1 MKENVYDIK
10 RIIKRRTDYFK
21 NKNKNIQERY
31 ERGIFMSYM
40 HLYRDIEGMDEAASR
55 NNAKKTMN
63 SFNHNKKIIIPRLVV
78 NITDR
83 CTLKCK
89 ECAALIP
96 YLKQRGEAK
105 SHLVIEDLDKIFNVI
120 DECLCIEFIGGEP
133 LLYNELE
140 ELLQYA
146 QKNEKI
152 KVIEIT
158 TNATIIP
165 NNALTQVLKN
175 KRTLVQISEYKGV
188 EPQKIEELQC
198 HLEKNNIKYKVLKM
212 DRWYA
217 YGDTNKR
224 GRSKKELEYS
234 YYYCNDNKMCRTL
247 YAGKLFVCGRAAALY
262 SLGGC
267 LTDASS
273 YLEIRKNENITG
285 NDLLNFYRNHT
296 YAEACDFCDI
306 SRDDLKSIAVAEQ
319 L

>member
-10 RIIKRRTDYFK
+10 RIIKRRIDYLK

-31 ERGIFMSYM
+31 ERGIFMVYM
-40 HLYRDIEGMDEAASR
+40 HFYRDIEGMDEAVSR
-55 NNAKKTMN
+55 KSAQKAMN
-63 SFNHNKKIIIPRLVV
+63 SFKHNNKIIIPRLVV

-96 YLKQRGEAK
+96 YLKRRDEAEFN
-105 SHLVIEDLDKIFNVI
+105 SVIEDLDKIFNVI

-133 LLYNELE
+133 LLYNKLD

-165 NNALTQVLKN
+165 GNALTRVLKN
-175 KRTLVQISEYKGV
+175 DRTLVQISEYKEV
-188 EPQKIEELQC
+188 KLQKIEELQC
-198 HLEKNNIKYKVLKM
+198 HLKKNNIKYKVLEM

-262 SLGGC
+262 SLEGC
-267 LTDASS
+267 LTDTSS
-273 YLEIRKNENITG
+273 YLEIRKNESLTG
-285 NDLLNFYRNHT
+285 KDLLSFYTNHK

-306 SRDDLKSIAVAEQ
+306 SRDNLKSIAVAEQ

>member
-1 MKENVYDIK
+1 MKENVYNVK
-10 RIIKRRTDYFK
+10 RIIKRRIDYFK
-21 NKNKNIQERY
+21 NKNIEEKY
-31 ERGIFMSYM
+31 EHSIFMSYM
-40 HLYRDIEGMDEAASR
+40 HFYRDIEGMNEVSSR
-55 NNAKKTMN
+55 NCAEKIMSNFK
-63 SFNHNKKIIIPRLVV
+63 HNKKIIIPRLVV
-78 NITDR
+78 NITNR

-96 YLKQRGEAK
+96 YLKQRGEAEFH
-105 SHLVIEDLDKIFNVI
+105 SVIKDLDKIFNVI

-133 LLYNELE
+133 LLYDKLV

-146 QKNEKI
+146 QKIKKI

-165 NNALTQVLKN
+165 NNALTQVLK
-175 KRTLVQISEYKGV
+175 KERTLVQISEYQNIKS
-188 EPQKIEELQC
+188 QKIEELQC

-217 YGDTNKR
+217 YGDANKR

-267 LTDASS
+267 LTDSSS
-273 YLEIRKNENITG
+273 YFEIRKNENITG
-285 NDLLNFYRNHT
+285 KDLINFYKNHM
-296 YAEACDFCDI
+296 YAEACNFCDI
-306 SRDDLKSIAVAEQ
+306 SRDNLKSIAVAEQ